1 MSRRAL
7 NALLRGGIGV
17 LISVAALVVVLRG
30 VDLGRTASVLGTA
43 SPAWVL
49 VTLVALSGDLLF
61 RGRRW
66 QILVEPIHHVPYWRL
81 LGYMLVGYL
90 ANNVLPARLG
100 ELVRSHYLGDREG
113 ISRTTTLGTVV
124 VERVIDTAVL
134 VGIAAAAILVLHVRG
149 VVANAV
155 LVGLALVGLLTIGL
169 AVAVVAHRLP
179 GYDTAVAIVS
189 RWPRLR
195 DLVSKLRGGL
205 AVAAQPRIV
214 SEAVILSCLA
224 WACTVVGFA
233 AAGQAVGI
241 QLTTGEAAL
250 LASGVNLATAIPSG
264 PGYLGTFELAAV
276 SIAGAFGIAS
286 SPAFALAL
294 IVHVASIALT
304 SSGGAVSLARIGWRS
319 ARSAGNGVDSYG
331 AGTDGVQPVGVEA
344 SGAGTATGNRE
355 LPDRDV
361 AAAMSDAR
369 VHPSA
374 RPDPDASPLFVRR
387 D

>member
-1 MSRRAL
+1 MSRRVL
-7 NALLRGGIGV
+7 NTLLRGGLGV
-17 LISVAALVVVLRG
+17 VISIAALVIVLRG

-43 SPAWVL
+43 NPSWLA
-49 VTLVALSGDLLF
+49 VTLVALLGDLLF

-66 QILVEPIHHVPYWRL
+66 QILVEPIHHVRYWRL
-81 LGYMLVGYL
+81 FAYMLVGYL

-134 VGIAAAAILVLHVRG
+134 VGLAAAAILVLHVRG

-155 LVGLALVGLLTIGL
+155 LVGLAVVGLLTLGL
-169 AVAVVAHRLP
+169 AVAIVAHRLP
-179 GYDTAVAIVS
+179 GYDSAVRFAG
-189 RWPRLR
+189 RWPRVR
-195 DLVSKLRGGL
+195 DLVGKLRGGL

-214 SEAVILSCLA
+214 AEAVALSCLA
-224 WACTVVGFA
+224 WGCTVLGFA

-250 LASGVNLATAIPSG
+250 LAAGVNLATAIPSG

-276 SIAGAFGIAS
+276 SIAGAFGISS

-294 IVHVASIALT
+294 LVHVATIALT
-304 SSGGAVSLARIGWRS
+304 SAGGAVALARMGWKREATTERGPDVERS
-319 ARSAGNGVDSYG
+319 VAAPSPAL
-331 AGTDGVQPVGVEA
+331 A
-344 SGAGTATGNRE
+344 
-355 LPDRDV
+355 DRDGPSLV
-361 AAAMSDAR
+361 A
-369 VHPSA
+369 
-374 RPDPDASPLFVRR
+374 RR